1 MQVCQGSSVTV
12 TIAGAALCMN
22 IKLQITHYV
31 MPSSYKALQHQL
43 KLEKNCSY
51 SNCYELR
58 VT

>member
-31 MPSSYKALQHQL
+31 MPSYKALQHQL
-43 KLEKNCSY
+43 KLEKIVLIPTVMNS
-51 SNCYELR
+51 
-58 VT
+58 V